1 MSAGLLVAPTSWS
14 SAQVIPTREIVMPP
28 WNSQHVFDPTV
39 LPQLADPDTLEEV
52 PPEDMPVR
60 NRIHPDYAPRGM
72 RAGDWMFNPTLTA
85 GMLYDSNVFSSPNK
99 PQSDIAAL
107 LGVDLRAHTLWER
120 HGINLGMAAN
130 STLYRNNPGL
140 NETDATFAGTGHF
153 DIDHSTQVLGSL
165 KAGLLHEQVGSLT
178 SPTGAVEPTPF
189 SFISGDLTLRKE
201 FGRLTTVFGARLDS
215 YNFGST
221 RAQDGSVITQDARD
235 GQIYMTYGRA
245 DYAFSDKAAFFT
257 SIEGNW
263 RDLRGSPTQ
272 SLSSEGYRALTGFD
286 LEFTHLIKGEIAA
299 GYLRQH
305 FFSSSIGNIE
315 GPAYRA
321 MLTWSPSRL
330 VDVHF
335 NAEQFVTVVS
345 DTTSTGVL
353 ASALQAGIDYEF
365 RPNIILSTA
374 AGYEKDRFQGQ
385 PRVDNVY
392 ALDARINY
400 ALNHTASVSL
410 RYRYTRRDS
419 NIPEDSFDKHQVF
432 VNASA
437 HF

>member
-1 MSAGLLVAPTSWS
+1 
-14 SAQVIPTREIVMPP
+14 
-28 WNSQHVFDPTV
+28 
-39 LPQLADPDTLEEV
+39 
-52 PPEDMPVR
+52 
-60 NRIHPDYAPRGM
+60 M

-221 RAQDGSVITQDARD
+221 RAQDGSIITQDARD

-245 DYAFSDKAAFFT
+245 DYAFPERLRSLPPSKAIGA
-257 SIEGNW
+257 ICAG
-263 RDLRGSPTQ
+263 RRPSPCLQ
-272 SLSSEGYRALTGFD
+272 KAIARSPALILSSPISSRARL
-286 LEFTHLIKGEIAA
+286 
-299 GYLRQH
+299 Q
-305 FFSSSIGNIE
+305 
-315 GPAYRA
+315 PA
-321 MLTWSPSRL
+321 T
-330 VDVHF
+330 
-335 NAEQFVTVVS
+335 
-345 DTTSTGVL
+345 
-353 ASALQAGIDYEF
+353 
-365 RPNIILSTA
+365 
-374 AGYEKDRFQGQ
+374 
-385 PRVDNVY
+385 
-392 ALDARINY
+392 
-400 ALNHTASVSL
+400 
-410 RYRYTRRDS
+410 
-419 NIPEDSFDKHQVF
+419 
-432 VNASA
+432 
-437 HF
+437 